1 MHFTE
6 AQPFVFGDLS
16 DFVRVQPDKSG
27 SAGTAITA
35 LSTGKSQAV
44 FVPGALIHHT
54 VSEGMVHIHPSVGN
68 GFRIRNLSP
77 RNCELFVGAGII
89 LPVLPGSLDRL
100 HGHCIPRAKSNLS
113 MSNVN
118 YKSAGVDLELY
129 DESMRRLPS
138 LMQRTHTSRVIPL
151 ADAFA
156 GLMRLNHSSRPGVA
170 SYDDPVLV
178 SGTDGVGTKLK
189 VAQLVNRFDTVGIDL
204 VAMSVN
210 DVLCM
215 GAEPLLFLDY
225 LAMSK
230 DDPDLCEALVK
241 GVSDGCVECG
251 ASLLGG
257 ETAIMPDIY
266 APGDFDMAGFCVG
279 VAERSQLIDGKAIRP
294 GDVVIGVPSS
304 GFHSNGYSLIRR
316 VVFGLAGLKVDSPI
330 AELGR
335 TVGEVLLEPTR
346 LYPKL
351 ILGVLKSHRPNSV
364 VSGLAHITGGGLKDN
379 IERFLPDDCRLKID
393 RFAWQVPALF
403 TWLQGLGGIDR
414 DEMYHVFNMG
424 IGFTLIVRPQF
435 ADAVKADLQRAGSPS
450 WVIGEIVAGSRGV
463 DYVN

>member
-1 MHFTE
+1 
-6 AQPFVFGDLS
+6 
-16 DFVRVQPDKSG
+16 
-27 SAGTAITA
+27 
-35 LSTGKSQAV
+35 
-44 FVPGALIHHT
+44 
-54 VSEGMVHIHPSVGN
+54 
-68 GFRIRNLSP
+68 
-77 RNCELFVGAGII
+77 
-89 LPVLPGSLDRL
+89 
-100 HGHCIPRAKSNLS
+100 
-113 MSNVN
+113 MSNVT

-129 DESMRRLPS
+129 DEAMRRLPA
-138 LMQRTHTSRVIPL
+138 LMQRTHTPRVLPL

-189 VAQLVNRFDTVGIDL
+189 VAQLVQRFDTVGIDL

-210 DVLCM
+210 DVLCL

-225 LAMSK
+225 LAMGK
-230 DDPDLCEALVK
+230 DNPDLIAALVK

-251 ASLLGG
+251 AALLGG

-266 APGDFDMAGFCVG
+266 AAGDFDMAGFCVG
-279 VAERSQLIDGKAIRP
+279 VAERSQLIDGRAIRP

-316 VVFGLAGLKVDSPI
+316 VVFGLAGLTVESRV
-330 AELGR
+330 AELER

-351 ILGVLKSHRPNSV
+351 ILGILKSHRPNSA

-379 IERFLPDDCRLKID
+379 IERLLPEGCRLTIN
-393 RFAWQVPALF
+393 RSSWQVPPVF
-403 TWLQGLGGIDR
+403 TWLQELGGIER
-414 DEMYHVFNMG
+414 EEMHHVFNMG

-435 ADAVKADLQRAGSPS
+435 ADAVQEDLRREGSPN
-450 WVIGEIVAGSRGV
+450 WVIGEMLTGECGV
-463 DYVN
+463 EYVN